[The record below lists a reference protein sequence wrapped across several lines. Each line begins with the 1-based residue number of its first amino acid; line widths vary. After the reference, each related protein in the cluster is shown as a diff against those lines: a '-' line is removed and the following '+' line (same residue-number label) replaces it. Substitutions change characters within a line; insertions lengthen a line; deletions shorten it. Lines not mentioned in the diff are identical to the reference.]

1 MTLRGQH
8 LELGVG
14 GDVSYSVVD
23 GARDVFDVAGGEAA
37 HVDASALQQVD
48 VVVLNE
54 VLDLSL

>member
-1 MTLRGQH
+1 MTLRGQR

-37 HVDASALQQVD
+37 HVDASALQ
-48 VVVLNE
+48 
-54 VLDLSL
+54 